1 MEVPRS
7 FDSGLRR
14 RHWKRSR
21 EISMTECLLPDV
33 RQHQDIVFPQRMHAD
48 SRRAVEIEGCTQ
60 DGDAGESQS
69 PVPSHKLPVTSH
81 QSLAS
86 SHFNEKWE
94 PPGFYP
100 SISYRNC
107 CAHSIEAYFILGN
120 HPSILIKYIIE
131 YQWIC
136 YK

>member
-21 EISMTECLLPDV
+21 EISMAEHLLPDV
-33 RQHQDIVFPQRMHAD
+33 RQHQDIVFPQRMHVD

-69 PVPSHKLPVTSH
+69 LATSYQSPVTSH
-81 QSLAS
+81 
-86 SHFNEKWE
+86 
-94 PPGFYP
+94 
-100 SISYRNC
+100 
-107 CAHSIEAYFILGN
+107 
-120 HPSILIKYIIE
+120 
-131 YQWIC
+131 
-136 YK
+136 